1 MLQDSRSYRCRAQRK
16 PVLSRDPDPA
26 NAASTVNRDVS
37 TLKAMLAKA
46 VEWKLIDANPA
57 RERQEVQAVDAWT
70 RYLEPAE
77 LATYSRRRARTS
89 LPPLRDRAPALR
101 RRGARAAGGGAAA
114 LKPMG
119 MLP

>member
-1 MLQDSRSYRCRAQRK
+1 VLQDSRSYRCRAQRK

-57 RERQEVQAVDAWT
+57 RERQEVQAVRRLDPLPGACRAGEPT
-70 RYLEPAE
+70 RGGAPGRRCPRFAIEPLR
-77 LATYSRRRARTS
+77 LAAGERVQLVAARRR
-89 LPPLRDRAPALR
+89 
-101 RRGARAAGGGAAA
+101 
-114 LKPMG
+114 
-119 MLP
+119 